1 MSPYPI
7 GKPACRWDVLPLQ
20 RGFPFL
26 SKIGS
31 LGSVKIEKSGHSF
44 FLTLGISKF
53 DISSQF
59 RIQKGNIY
67 LDHVVFKR
75 KTMEKLAWEKI
86 QFLRFYEAVNW
97 WRITPCLW
105 ACILEFSFLILN
117 AKQYSSTSVNTCC
130 APRRRNR
137 RKPQSPFKTPNVPS
151 D

>member
-1 MSPYPI
+1 MRPR
-7 GKPACRWDVLPLQ
+7 C
-20 RGFPFL
+20 L
-26 SKIGS
+26 SQTNFVRPNESDQTKK
-31 LGSVKIEKSGHSF
+31 GSVKIEKSGHSF

-59 RIQKGNIY
+59 RIPKGNIY

>member
-1 MSPYPI
+1 MNVKSMKSAQYI
-7 GKPACRWDVLPLQ
+7 EKSFLLSGEWDE
-20 RGFPFL
+20 
-26 SKIGS
+26 K
-31 LGSVKIEKSGHSF
+31 GSVKIEKSGHSF